1 MNKKNLLE
9 CIDFYFNIC
18 YTNIKGM
25 VISITQ
31 MSTEKFAKKQCIKG
45 FKIRLKPTKEQEILI
60 KKSIGVSRFVY
71 NWCLS
76 KQINSDKF
84 ISDNEL
90 RRELTKLKKT
100 RDYCWLTEVGS
111 NVIKQSAKDLCSAYR
126 GFFSYTSNKPVFKK
140 KGCSNSFYVN
150 YESMKRTKTGV
161 RCEKLGDIKTS
172 ERLPKLAKDKHY
184 LNPHIVF
191 DGKYYYITFS
201 IEFEVGLKE
210 TTSEVIGVDLGVK
223 DFAVCSNGVV
233 YKNINKT
240 HTMKKLNKRLK
251 QLQRQLSRKY
261 IMNKIGNKFVKTKN
275 IVKLEHEIKLI
286 YRRMRNIRE
295 NYIHQTTSYLVK
307 TKPCK
312 IVIEDLNISGMLKN
326 RHLAKAIAEQSFC
339 KFSRILKY
347 KCDWNSI
354 ELVKVDRFYPS
365 SKICSCCGFIKSD
378 LKLSDRVFVC
388 PDCGNRI
395 DRDVN
400 ASINLANY
408 RLAQS

>member
-1 MNKKNLLE
+1 
-9 CIDFYFNIC
+9 
-18 YTNIKGM
+18 M

-31 MSTEKFAKKQCIKG
+31 MSTEKFVKKKYIKG

-76 KQINSDKF
+76 VQSTSDKF
-84 ISDNEL
+84 IRDNEL
-90 RRELTKLKKT
+90 RKELTKLKKT
-100 RDYCWLTEVGS
+100 EDYYWLAEVGS
-111 NVIKQSAKDLCSAYR
+111 NVIKQSAKDLCNAYR
-126 GFFSYTSNKPVFKK
+126 KYFNHISDRPVFKK
-140 KGCSNSFYVN
+140 KGCSDSFYVN

-201 IEFEVGLKE
+201 IEFEAELNE
-210 TTSEVIGVDLGVK
+210 TTPEVIGVDLGVK

-251 QLQRQLSRKY
+251 HLQRQLSRKY
-261 IMNKIGNKFVKTKN
+261 LMNKIGNKFVKTKN
-275 IVKLEHEIKLI
+275 IIKLEHEIKLI
-286 YRRMRNIRE
+286 YRRVKDIRE
-295 NYIHQTTSYLVK
+295 NYIHQITSCLVK

-312 IVIEDLNISGMLKN
+312 IVIEDLNIKGMMKN
-326 RHLAKAIAEQSFC
+326 RHLSKAISQQNFH
-339 KFSRILKY
+339 KFSHILKY

-354 ELVKVDRFYPS
+354 TLVKADRFYPS
-365 SKICSCCGFIKSD
+365 SKKCSCCGTVKD
-378 LKLSDRVFVC
+378 NLMLRDRIYKCNVC
-388 PDCGNRI
+388 GLII
-395 DRDVN
+395 DRDFN
-400 ASINLANY
+400 ASRNLANY
-408 RLAQS
+408 KLT

>member
-1 MNKKNLLE
+1 
-9 CIDFYFNIC
+9 
-18 YTNIKGM
+18 M

-31 MSTEKFAKKQCIKG
+31 MSTEKFAKKQYIKG

-76 KQINSDKF
+76 VQSTADKF
-84 ISDNEL
+84 IGDNEL
-90 RRELTKLKKT
+90 RKELTKLKKT
-100 RDYCWLTEVGS
+100 EDYYWLAEVGS
-111 NVIKQSAKDLCSAYR
+111 NVIKQSAKDLCNAYR
-126 GFFSYTSNKPVFKK
+126 KYFNHISNRPVFKK
-140 KGCSNSFYVN
+140 KGYSNSFYVN

-201 IEFEVGLKE
+201 IEVEVELKE

-251 QLQRQLSRKY
+251 HLQRQLSRKY
-261 IMNKIGNKFVKTKN
+261 LMNKIGNKFVKTKN
-275 IVKLEHEIKLI
+275 IIKLEHEIKLI
-286 YRRMRNIRE
+286 YRRIKDIRE
-295 NYIHQTTSYLVK
+295 NYIHQITSCLVK

-312 IVIEDLNISGMLKN
+312 IVIEDLSIKGMMKN
-326 RHLAKAIAEQSFC
+326 RHLSKAISQQNFH
-339 KFSRILKY
+339 KFSHILKY

-354 ELVKVDRFYPS
+354 TLVKADRFYPS
-365 SKICSCCGFIKSD
+365 SKKCSCCGTVKD
-378 LKLSDRVFVC
+378 NLMLRDRIYKCDVC
-388 PDCGNRI
+388 GLII
-395 DRDVN
+395 DRDFN
-400 ASINLANY
+400 ASRNLANY
-408 RLAQS
+408 KLT